1 MSSKTKSS
9 ATKDEAT
16 PALVPKLRF
25 PEFRVA
31 KGWTGEKLGAKTKKV
46 GSGITPTGGDKNYK
60 PSGRPFVRSQ
70 NIGWGELLLDDVA
83 FIDEET
89 HNSFSSTQIAVYDVL
104 LNITGASIGRSVVAD
119 SRIEGGNVNQHVC
132 IIRVKPD
139 ELSPFFLNQY
149 LISHDGQKQIDS
161 FQAGGNRQG
170 LNFEQIRS
178 FLIPLPAVF
187 AEQQKIAE
195 CLSSVDELMA
205 AQARKVDALKTHKK
219 GLMQQLFPRE
229 GETQPRLR
237 FPEFQNVGGWVVK
250 PLGEVF
256 QITSSKRVHESDWT
270 PTGVP
275 FYRAREI
282 VALSKREPIQPLFIS
297 EELYAAYCKQTG
309 EIREGHLLV
318 TGVGSIGVPYLVKAG
333 DRFYFKDGNII
344 WLKNEGREL
353 SGEFL
358 HRLYETDYVQK
369 QLKAMADVGTVA
381 TYTIDNAKRTLAAF
395 PKDKREQQRIATCL
409 SSLDALITAETQ
421 KHEAL
426 KTHKKGLMQ
435 QLFPS
440 PEEG

>member
-1 MSSKTKSS
+1 MSSKTKTT
-9 ATKDEAT
+9 AMKEEAK

-25 PEFRVA
+25 PEFREA

-60 PSGRPFVRSQ
+60 QSGRPFVRSQ

-89 HNSFSSTQIAVYDVL
+89 HNSFSSTQLAVFDVL
-104 LNITGASIGRSVVAD
+104 LNITGASIGRSAVAD

-139 ELSPFFLNQY
+139 ELSPYFLNQY

-178 FLIPLPAVF
+178 FLIPLPSVF

-205 AQARKVDALKTHKK
+205 AQARKLDALKTHKK

-237 FPEFQNVGGWVVK
+237 FPEFQNAGEWVVRTIGEMFSLINGCAFK
-250 PLGEVF
+250 PEDWKPTGTPIIRIQNLNDPSAEFNYSQAPVPERNRVESGDLLFAWSGTLGSSFGARIWNGPSGVLNQHIFKVLMDEQ
-256 QITSSKRVHESDWT
+256 QITLQ
-270 PTGVP
+270 
-275 FYRAREI
+275 FA
-282 VALSKREPIQPLFIS
+282 
-297 EELYAAYCKQTG
+297 
-309 EIREGHLLV
+309 LLV
-318 TGVGSIGVPYLVKAG
+318 LARVEEDIARRTHGFKASFVHVKKSDLVKV
-333 DRFYFKDGNII
+333 
-344 WLKNEGREL
+344 EL
-353 SGEFL
+353 LLPS
-358 HRLYETDYVQK
+358 VS
-369 QLKAMADVGTVA
+369 
-381 TYTIDNAKRTLAAF
+381 
-395 PKDKREQQRIATCL
+395 EQQRVASCL
-409 SSLDALITAETQ
+409 SSLDALITAESQ
-421 KHEAL
+421 KLEAL
-426 KTHKKGLMQ
+426 MAHKKGLKQ

-440 PEEG
+440 PEEYEP